1 MKITHFLSALALI
14 LVSFAYV
21 APSAEA
27 AGEVVTV
34 KHSKAKFAGKPACAS
49 KYPAASGQ
57 GAGFRHLLTK
67 SCYSCPTGYKR
78 TIFPINAKNACERV
92 VKAKSLWKKATYKG
106 KLFKSKPKGAFIDP
120 RNGGEYW
127 SCPAGTHRTVLH
139 AVTSSKACERRAR
152 TLYAKAPKYRKN
164 KSVGQGCPSGKF
176 WDIKGGEWGMGAC
189 YSCPGGY
196 RRSAS
201 AVDSAKACYKT
212 IKAGLY
218 KAKKH
223 GKLKNP
229 KPAGAFLDPRNKG
242 EYWSCPKGY
251 GRTVVYPVNH
261 SSKACKKVI
270 PGKTYAAKTKKR
282 GTFGCKTGAFQNGLE
297 NACYTCPKGYKRSAV
312 PGTKLHTRKSACVYV
327 KVDPSK
333 LRNPKF
339 VAWAKKEAVGIK
351 KQFDRDMNQVRSVLV
366 KVNPAKMIKSLQ
378 KAKTNAQIAR
388 AANGVLAPLTKWLT
402 QNAFVKRG
410 SLPLRR
416 ASILEPIFDG
426 GQRIQVADA
435 MTSTGMFLA
444 QFKMPKGSKV
454 MEETIRRQK
463 EKAKQSSEN
472 MIRSA
477 LSFKTVSVAVVA
489 DASLGIGGTVTPLM
503 LAIDTAEY
511 GRKPSKP
518 KKTQFYNAAAG
529 TIGYSVGADGAAE
542 VGLWR
547 DTYDKLSG
555 GSFGIV
561 GAGSLKGGLGIT
573 LWWSTEKKP
582 RFLGIAIATQAGV
595 SAEAEFTAGGT
606 WKSAP

>member
-1 MKITHFLSALALI
+1 MKITHFLSAAALTFF
-14 LVSFAYV
+14 SFSV
-21 APSAEA
+21 VVPSADA

-34 KHSKAKFAGKPACAS
+34 KHAKAKFVGKPNCES
-49 KYPAASGQ
+49 KYPAGKGQ
-57 GAGFRHLLTK
+57 GPGFRHLLTK
-67 SCYSCPTGYKR
+67 SCYSCPAGYTR
-78 TIFPINAKNACERV
+78 TIFPIKAKNACERI
-92 VKAKSLWKKATYKG
+92 VKAKSLWKKAAYRG
-106 KLFKSKPKGAFIDP
+106 KLLKAKPKGAFLDP

-139 AVTSSKACERRAR
+139 SVASAKACERRAR
-152 TLYAKAPKYRKN
+152 TVYAKAPKYRKN
-164 KSVGQGCPSGKF
+164 SRVAQGCPKGKF
-176 WDIKGGEWGMGAC
+176 WDVKGGNGLLGAC

-196 RRSAS
+196 KRTTS
-201 AVDSAKACYKT
+201 AVDSSKACSRR
-212 IKAGLY
+212 IGAALY

-223 GKLKNP
+223 GGVKNP

-261 SSKACKKVI
+261 SSKACKKTI
-270 PGKTYAAKTKKR
+270 PGKSYAAKVKSR
-282 GTFGCKTGAFQNGLE
+282 GTFGCKAGAFQNGLE
-297 NACYTCPKGYKRSAV
+297 NACYTCPKGYSRSAV

-351 KQFDRDMNQVRSVLV
+351 KRFDRDMQQVRSVLV

-388 AANGVLAPLTKWLT
+388 AANGILSPLTKWMSE
-402 QNAFVKRG
+402 NAFVKRG

-416 ASILEPIFDG
+416 ASILEPIFNG
-426 GQRIQVADA
+426 GDRIQVADA
-435 MTSTGMFLA
+435 STSSGVIFHQIA
-444 QFKMPKGSKV
+444 INKPKPPTFS
-454 MEETIRRQK
+454 ETIKNLRG
-463 EKAKQSSEN
+463 ATLDAA
-472 MIRSA
+472 IRNA
-477 LSFKTVSVAVVA
+477 LTFKTVSVAVVA
-489 DASLGIGGTVTPLM
+489 DGSVGIGGTVTPLM

-511 GRKPSKP
+511 ARNSSKTR
-518 KKTQFYNAAAG
+518 KTQFYNAAAG
-529 TIGYSVGADGAAE
+529 TIGYSIGGDGAAE

-547 DTYDKLSG
+547 DTYDQLSG

-582 RFLGIAIATQAGV
+582 RFLGIAIATQVGV

-606 WKSAP
+606 WKTTR